1 MEAIKS
7 MFYYLYCLIDFVV
20 RQCWRFSLAAVL
32 GLYVYL
38 AVDIMRSAAK
48 KSPTVLDLIY
58 WRNPRKSGTV
68 FGVTLLLLLSF
79 VYFNIITVFSYLG
92 LIILAATLGY
102 RVYMA
107 VTATVNKTEQKNPF
121 QPYLEK
127 HVDLPQERA
136 HEHVDNVLKYVKDL
150 LSHLRRLFLVE
161 NICESVK
168 FGLFLWSLTYVGEY
182 VSGTTL
188 IILAFIG
195 IFTLPK
201 IYETNQPQID
211 HYYKMVEEK
220 TKPTVDTLKQQ
231 LEKVGCCAAK
241 KPKTHIELLQEQ
253 QQPHVTHEK
262 TF

>member
-1 MEAIKS
+1 MEALKS
-7 MFYYLYCLIDFVV
+7 LFYYLYCLIDFVI
-20 RQCWRFSLAAVL
+20 RQCWRFSLTAVL

-38 AVDIMRSAAK
+38 AVDILRQAAK

-58 WRNPRKSGTV
+58 WRDPRKSGIV
-68 FGVTLLLLLSF
+68 FTVTLFLLFSF
-79 VYFNIITVFSYLG
+79 IYFNVVTVFSYLG

-102 RVYMA
+102 RVYIA
-107 VTATVNKTEQKNPF
+107 VQATVNKTEQRNPF

-136 HEHVDNVLKYVKDL
+136 HEHVDNVLKHVKDL
-150 LSHLRRLFLVE
+150 ISHLRRLFLVE

-182 VSGTTL
+182 VCGTTL
-188 IILAFIG
+188 VILAFIG

-201 IYETNQPQID
+201 IYELYQPQID
-211 HYYKMVEEK
+211 QYYKIVEDK
-220 TKPTVDTLKQQ
+220 TKPAVQTVKQQ
-231 LEKVGCCAAK
+231 LDKIGCCSK
-241 KPKTHIELLQEQ
+241 KANTPQPPMA
-253 QQPHVTHEK
+253 PHVTHEK